1 MKRYTLTFWLFLTI
15 FAFSVCSVQ
24 AENDAASTS
33 NKSASTDKIRIVNI
47 VLHPAPAPTP
57 ALKYQL
63 LPPLLDRRP
72 GNAVVSYLKY
82 PHENER
88 LMSDRD
94 FWDSL
99 SKLEEMPLPELMKE
113 LENNHK
119 INCYNLLTDDNS
131 WQFKMIQELERG
143 ARCESCDWQLP
154 IHDHDFYSII
164 LPELQAFRQI
174 SHLFAVRARVQI
186 ANGQYDQAVRT
197 LQTEYAMGRHA
208 AQGPCFVQCMI
219 GQIFIAVTSRQVETF
234 IQQPD
239 APNLYWALS
248 FLPQPILDCRQAYET
263 ELAAFDLS
271 FKELRDLG
279 KKDYTAKQWQD
290 LLERTIAKLGRIQ
303 IYDAPRRI
311 NRSQILMWVIE
322 NYTKAKNFLVDEGMP
337 PAEVEAMPVAKV
349 ILLYSTRAYAIVRD
363 ESFKYAM
370 LPYPVAVE
378 KMQCGGWSIKT
389 GEWVER
395 QGRDA
400 LAGII
405 SFTDISFSP
414 IIYAKI
420 TEARAQRTIAALR
433 VLEALRI
440 YAAAHDG
447 LLPEKLDNVK
457 EVPIPLDPLR
467 GKPFVYTRKDM
478 THAVLELHDPI
489 TSSSLRYQIEMKSK
503 GTKQ

>member
-1 MKRYTLTFWLFLTI
+1 MKRCLFAYCMFTV
-15 FAFSVCSVQ
+15 AFVFSALPVK
-24 AENDAASTS
+24 AENDGKTASE
-33 NKSASTDKIRIVNI
+33 DIIRTVNI
-47 VLHPAPAPTP
+47 ALHPAPAPTP

-88 LMSDRD
+88 LMNDHA
-94 FWDSL
+94 FWDNL
-99 SKLEEMPLPELMKE
+99 IALEEMPLPKLMEK
-113 LENNHK
+113 LENNPKYH
-119 INCYNLLTDDNS
+119 YYSLLTSGNS
-131 WQFKMIQELERG
+131 WMIQELERG

-154 IHDHDFYSII
+154 IHGHDFYSIM

-197 LQTEYAMGRHA
+197 LQTGYAMGRHA

-248 FLPQPILDCRQAYET
+248 FLPQPILDCRQAHET
-263 ELAAFDLS
+263 ELVAFDLS

-290 LLERTIAKLGRIQ
+290 LLERTIAKLGQIQ

-378 KMQCGGWSIKT
+378 KMQCYQEGSVGGAT
-389 GEWVER
+389 GSR
-395 QGRDA
+395 R
-400 LAGII
+400 
-405 SFTDISFSP
+405 
-414 IIYAKI
+414 
-420 TEARAQRTIAALR
+420 
-433 VLEALRI
+433 
-440 YAAAHDG
+440 
-447 LLPEKLDNVK
+447 
-457 EVPIPLDPLR
+457 
-467 GKPFVYTRKDM
+467 
-478 THAVLELHDPI
+478 
-489 TSSSLRYQIEMKSK
+489 SSWHNIVLRYFILSDYICEGHRGESTANDRRIESA
-503 GTKQ
+503 